1 MTPWT
6 DGDAVGSTSQNGRTQ
21 TLRNRLE
28 TGFQT
33 TVWVGGAKGSF
44 AKGNPSAPI
53 IQLTPQPCIDVF
65 DAFCCKAKEV
75 LDVDL
80 TNPPSSI
87 HVHTDADD
95 AYVIDASFPLDMSV
109 PNMIARFELRP
120 FKANMNEVSVRVWG
134 KMCSGAENQEQRA
147 NYERLCDLVAGVS
160 SGTTSTVR
168 ALSTTEDVRAFVHT
182 RLLNPQRQR
191 PCIVV
196 TEILSSFWPSW
207 SRGASRIDP
216 MAVVKQFESIA
227 DVVSVRE
234 RNRPLH
240 CQGLCKKQV
249 LGRATLVSMEGFECM
264 LPTCLQ
270 TIPCFNTRC

>member
-1 MTPWT
+1 MDRRRRRGFNLPKRPYT
-6 DGDAVGSTSQNGRTQ
+6 DPPKSSLKPDSKP
-21 TLRNRLE
+21 
-28 TGFQT
+28 

-75 LDVDL
+75 LNVDL

-134 KMCSGAENQEQRA
+134 KMCSGAENRNSVRITNACVTLLRA
-147 NYERLCDLVAGVS
+147 SQQARRPQF
-160 SGTTSTVR
+160 VR
-168 ALSTTEDVRAFVHT
+168 CRRQKTFVHLCT
-182 RLLNPQRQR
+182 HVCSTPNGNARA
-191 PCIVV
+191 
-196 TEILSSFWPSW
+196 SW
-207 SRGASRIDP
+207 
-216 MAVVKQFESIA
+216 
-227 DVVSVRE
+227 
-234 RNRPLH
+234 
-240 CQGLCKKQV
+240 
-249 LGRATLVSMEGFECM
+249 
-264 LPTCLQ
+264 
-270 TIPCFNTRC
+270 